1 MVAHCL
7 YTENPLIQELS
18 SEPNSEQYQAAVAS
32 EPRPHPLFR
41 AAVIS
46 GSDQLVRMH
55 IARGRDVNARD
66 ETGSSLI
73 ALAASKG
80 HLGIFKLLLE
90 AGANPALKDL
100 KGRDPLEIARTNGY
114 VEIVEMLSALNAAV
128 RPIALPLET
137 LPKFDAAVESNGG
150 LWVAETS
157 PSEPDG
163 DPEYVSR
170 AAAIETRI
178 TDFEYLNP
186 DEDWDDVYADL
197 PTFQAFAGIRK
208 QEFHALK
215 FELLTFF
222 GSAIVS
228 GSVSGDQIAAL
239 GDDSDEFDEEA
250 RGCISRV
257 LEELGIEVLEGIDP
271 EIISS
276 PHDAINEDESE
287 TAEDATA
294 YFGDLWSPVQD
305 SYWLFMRD
313 MGRAKLLSADD
324 EIWLA
329 EAIERSWLSIT
340 REVCSNLQAL
350 TILCVV
356 ADKISNGELPPGF
369 LLVTHTDFRDEP
381 VAVALDDSIDADEME
396 PLEFDAAS
404 EETAPLTEVNDWQS
418 TVQKLRLL
426 VQQTNTTRAKFNAEM
441 QDHAFALLRET
452 RFSEQFVRSLIAE
465 LRSNGDA
472 ADLESAEVIGR
483 ILSEYEGYRN
493 RFAEANLRLV
503 HSIARTHSYR
513 GAELVDLVQEGSLG
527 LLKAVD
533 RFDHRRGFKFSTYA
547 TWWIRQSITRAI
559 SDKSRTIRIP
569 VYLVEKINKVLAV
582 IRRRKCDDIDSV
594 DADIIAEELKI
605 PAEKVKKFI
614 DLSAQ
619 TLALEDLSQETIHSL
634 VDDSALTAW
643 RPVID
648 GDLRSRV
655 GKVLRTLTPKEREII
670 VKRFGLEGESEQTLE
685 EVGQSIGVTRERIR
699 QIESKALR
707 RLRHPVRSR
716 LLKPFAEVSI

>member
-1 MVAHCL
+1 M
-7 YTENPLIQELS
+7 IQELS
-18 SEPNSEQYQAAVAS
+18 PGPNSERYQTAVVS

-66 ETGSSLI
+66 ETGTSLL

-80 HLGIFKLLLE
+80 HLSTFKLLLE

-100 KGRDPLEIARTNGY
+100 KGRDPLEIARTNGC
-114 VEIVEMLSALNAAV
+114 VEIVEMLSALNAVVHPAL
-128 RPIALPLET
+128 LPLET
-137 LPKFDAAVESNGG
+137 VPEFDAAVEPDGG

-170 AAAIETRI
+170 AAATETRI

-186 DEDWDDVYADL
+186 DEDWNDVYADL
-197 PTFQAFAGIRK
+197 PTYQAFAGVRK
-208 QEFHALK
+208 QEFHTLR

-222 GSAIVS
+222 VSAIVS
-228 GSVSGDQIAAL
+228 GAVSNDQIAAL
-239 GDDSDEFDEEA
+239 GDDGDEFDGEA
-250 RGCISRV
+250 RECLGRV
-257 LEELGIEVLEGIDP
+257 LDELGIEVLEGIDP

-276 PHDAINEDESE
+276 PPDAISDDESE
-287 TAEDATA
+287 MAEDATA

-305 SYWLFMRD
+305 SYWLFLRD

-340 REVCSNLQAL
+340 REVCSNPRAL
-350 TILCVV
+350 TTLCAV
-356 ADKISNGELPPGF
+356 ADKISNGELPPGY
-369 LLVTHTDFRDEP
+369 LLVSHTDFRDEP
-381 VAVALDDSIDADEME
+381 VSVALEDNVDADELE
-396 PLEFDAAS
+396 PPEFDAAS
-404 EETAPLTEVNDWQS
+404 EETAPFTEDNDWQS

-426 VQQTNTTRAKFNAEM
+426 SQQANTTRLRFNPEVR
-441 QDHAFALLRET
+441 DHAFALLRET

-465 LRSNGDA
+465 LQSNGDA
-472 ADLESAEVIGR
+472 TDLESAEAIGR

-513 GAELVDLVQEGSLG
+513 GAELIDLVQEGSVG

-569 VYLVEKINKVLAV
+569 VHMVEKINRVLA
-582 IRRRKCDDIDSV
+582 IMRRWKGEDIDSF
-594 DADIIAEELKI
+594 DTDRIAEELKI
-605 PAEKVKKFI
+605 PAEKVKKLI
-614 DLSAQ
+614 ELSAQ
-619 TLALEDLSQETIHSL
+619 TLALEDLPQETIHSL
-634 VDDSALTAW
+634 VDD
-643 RPVID
+643 
-648 GDLRSRV
+648 
-655 GKVLRTLTPKEREII
+655 
-670 VKRFGLEGESEQTLE
+670 FGLDRMAASH
-685 EVGQSIGVTRERIR
+685 RW
-699 QIESKALR
+699 
-707 RLRHPVRSR
+707 
-716 LLKPFAEVSI
+716 

>member
-1 MVAHCL
+1 M
-7 YTENPLIQELS
+7 IQELS
-18 SEPNSEQYQAAVAS
+18 SGPNSERYQAAVVN

-66 ETGSSLI
+66 ETGTSLL

-80 HLGIFKLLLE
+80 HLGTFKLLLE

-100 KGRDPLEIARTNGY
+100 RGRDPLEIARTNGY
-114 VEIVEMLSALNAAV
+114 VEIIEMLSALNAVV
-128 RPIALPLET
+128 RATALPLET
-137 LPKFDAAVESNGG
+137 VPEFDAAVESDGG

-157 PSEPDG
+157 PSEPVG
-163 DPEYVSR
+163 DPEYISR
-170 AAAIETRI
+170 ALASETRI

-197 PTFQAFAGIRK
+197 PTYQAFAGIRK
-208 QEFHALK
+208 QEFHVLK
-215 FELLTFF
+215 SELLRFF
-222 GSAIVS
+222 GAAIVS
-228 GSVSGDQIAAL
+228 GTVSNDQIAAL
-239 GDDSDEFDEEA
+239 GDDGDEFDEEA
-250 RGCISRV
+250 RQCLGRV
-257 LEELGIEVLEGIDP
+257 LDELGIEVSEGIDP
-271 EIISS
+271 EIIST
-276 PHDAINEDESE
+276 PPDAISDDESE
-287 TAEDATA
+287 MAEDATA
-294 YFGDLWSPVQD
+294 YFGELWSPVQD

-329 EAIERSWLSIT
+329 EAIEKSWLSIT
-340 REVCSNLQAL
+340 REVCSNLHTL
-350 TILCVV
+350 TILCSV
-356 ADKISNGELPPGF
+356 ADKISNGELPPGY
-369 LLVTHTDFRDEP
+369 LLVSHTDFRDEP
-381 VAVALDDSIDADEME
+381 VSVALDDSVDADELE
-396 PLEFDAAS
+396 NPEFDAAS
-404 EETAPLTEVNDWQS
+404 EETTSLREDKDWQN
-418 TVQKLRLL
+418 TVQRLRLL
-426 VQQTNTTRAKFNAEM
+426 SRQTNTTREKLNAEVRD
-441 QDHAFALLRET
+441 QAFALLRET

-465 LRSNGDA
+465 LRSNSDA
-472 ADLESAEVIGR
+472 TDLESAEAIGR

-503 HSIARTHSYR
+503 HSIARAHSYR
-513 GAELVDLVQEGSLG
+513 GAELIDLVQEGSLG

-569 VYLVEKINKVLAV
+569 VHLVEKINKVLAV
-582 IRRRKCDDIDSV
+582 IRRKSDDIDSV
-594 DADIIAEELKI
+594 DADRIAEELNI
-605 PAEKVKKFI
+605 PAERVNKFI

-619 TLALEDLSQETIHSL
+619 TLALEDLSHETIHSL

-670 VKRFGLEGESEQTLE
+670 VKRFGLEGESEHTLE

-699 QIESKALR
+699 QIENKALR

-716 LLKPFAEVSI
+716 LLKPFAGVRI